1 MISKKAARERHMRSL
16 KIILLVLILAAGPGL
31 AAQSQNQTPRLVS
44 TEWLAANLNNEN
56 IRIVDSRL
64 DIRDYWLSHIPGAV
78 YLDTAVLRWPE
89 RGVPSKLL
97 SPEALVILLGQMGI
111 TEKTMVVAY
120 YDKNGYPPFYLLW
133 ALDYIGHP
141 VSALLEDGFER
152 WRREGRPLNQDYP
165 KIKPAAYP
173 KPAKLNTQFRATIEE
188 VVRDMKAGA
197 VLVDT
202 RSEDLY
208 TGEKGAWK
216 RKGHIRGALSH
227 PWVMDLGGDGSW
239 KPREE
244 LAAEYARI
252 GVTPDKEVIVYCG
265 QGQQAAHTYFSLK
278 HILGFPDVRL
288 YDGGF
293 NEWANRDELPVQT
306 GKNP

>member
-1 MISKKAARERHMRSL
+1 MRSL

-197 VLVDT
+197 VLVDN

-278 HILGFPDVRL
+278 YILGFPDVRL

>member
-1 MISKKAARERHMRSL
+1 MERSMRIQ
-16 KIILLVLILAAGPGL
+16 KIIGVMVLMLAAGVGL
-31 AAQSQNQTPRLVS
+31 VAQTTELPPKLVT
-44 TEWLAANLNNEN
+44 TEWLFANLTNEN

-78 YLDTAVLRWPE
+78 YLDSAILRWPDH
-89 RGVPSKLL
+89 GVPSKLL
-97 SPEALVILLGQMGI
+97 SPEALGILLGQLGI
-111 TEKTMVVAY
+111 TEKTLVVAY

-133 ALDYIGHP
+133 ALDYIGHAS
-141 VSALLEDGFER
+141 SALLQDGFER

-165 KIKPAAYP
+165 KIKPVTYP
-173 KPAKLNTQFRATIEE
+173 KPARLNTQVRASLED

-197 VLVDT
+197 LLVDT

-216 RKGHIRGALSH
+216 RKGHIRGAISH
-227 PWVMDLGGDGSW
+227 PWAFDLNGDGSW
-239 KPREE
+239 KTRDE
-244 LAAEYARI
+244 LAAEYGRI
-252 GVTPDKEVIVYCG
+252 GVTADKKIIVYCG

-278 HILGFPDVRL
+278 YVLGFPDVRL
-288 YDGGF
+288 YDGSF
-293 NEWANRDELPVQT
+293 NEWSNRDDLPVQT